1 MLHLLLALGI
11 FGLITSTIYS
21 IMVIAGVV
29 RYRARRGQAASINF
43 FPPVSVLKALHG
55 DEPDLERN
63 LTSFFEQDYP
73 SFEIL
78 FCARRADDAGLTIA
92 RRVAARYPQVES
104 SIHLSGEPEWPNART
119 YSLEIMRRAARQDI
133 LVMADSDVYAERD
146 YLAKVVQPLQDANVG
161 MVTCVYRGVTKHG
174 LWARLEALG
183 MSVEMTSG
191 VLVAEMLEGM
201 QFALG
206 PTMVIRKSTV
216 RKIGG
221 FAPVGQYHADDFIL
235 GNWVHRSGET
245 VVLSTY
251 PIEHHVVNTSFA
263 STFAHQLGWATST
276 RFSRPKG
283 HAGTI
288 FTFAMPFGLL
298 AFATLSAAHYPY
310 FGVAALAWAYLDRV
324 LLSVLVGGLVVR
336 DRKAVAHAWLY
347 PLRDLTGFFFW
358 AASYLRRR
366 LRYRGELYELRFGG
380 TLHRVDPKSEHAA
393 AEQTSLLRSKP
404 KS

>member
-29 RYRARRGQAASINF
+29 RYRARLRQAAPISF

-78 FCARRADDAGLTIA
+78 FCARRADDAGLAVA
-92 RRVAARYPQVES
+92 RRVAARYLHVES

-119 YSLEIMRRAARQDI
+119 YSLEIMRRAAKHDI

-206 PTMVIRKSTV
+206 PTMVMRTSTIQ
-216 RKIGG
+216 KIGG

-263 STFAHQLGWATST
+263 STFDS
-276 RFSRPKG
+276 
-283 HAGTI
+283 I
-288 FTFAMPFGLL
+288 YEMNCIL
-298 AFATLSAAHYPY
+298 AAF
-310 FGVAALAWAYLDRV
+310 LAIMY
-324 LLSVLVGGLVVR
+324 
-336 DRKAVAHAWLY
+336 
-347 PLRDLTGFFFW
+347 
-358 AASYLRRR
+358 
-366 LRYRGELYELRFGG
+366 
-380 TLHRVDPKSEHAA
+380 
-393 AEQTSLLRSKP
+393 
-404 KS
+404 